1 MKRGPPIEPG
11 RRGRVFTENSGD
23 AGVDCRTH
31 ETQPAARPI
40 DLHVDRDAELIGLV
54 AGGDRHAFEVL
65 YRSYFPRLTRFL
77 NRMTRSVPLIEEI
90 VNDVMLVVWQKADS
104 FDGSCKASTWV
115 FAIAYRRACKM
126 LHRLDEPLDCF
137 PDALAGDPS
146 CQPEQHFEQRRLA
159 HALGAALDVLPLAQ
173 RAAFQLAFYH
183 DMSCAEIAEIMDCP
197 VNTVKTR
204 LFHARRRLALLFEGQ
219 IEGRP

>member
-1 MKRGPPIEPG
+1 
-11 RRGRVFTENSGD
+11 
-23 AGVDCRTH
+23 VDCRTH

-40 DLHVDRDAELIGLV
+40 ALVVERDAELVCLV

-77 NRMTRSVPLIEEI
+77 QRMTRSAPLIEEI
-90 VNDVMLVVWQKADS
+90 VNDVMLVVWQKADT
-104 FDGSCKASTWV
+104 FDGSCKVSTWV

-126 LHRLDEPLDCF
+126 LHRLDDPLESF
-137 PDALAGDPS
+137 PDALAGEAD
-146 CQPEQHFEQRRLA
+146 CQPEQRFEQLCLA
-159 HALGAALDVLPLAQ
+159 HALGAALDALPLSQ

-219 IEGRP
+219 LEGRP

>member
-1 MKRGPPIEPG
+1 M
-11 RRGRVFTENSGD
+11 
-23 AGVDCRTH
+23 DCRTH

-40 DLHVDRDAELIGLV
+40 DLPVDRDAELIGLV

-77 NRMTRSVPLIEEI
+77 NRMTRSAQLIEEI

-104 FDGSCKASTWV
+104 FDGSCKVSTWV

-137 PDALAGDPS
+137 PDALAGDAN
-146 CQPEQHFEQRRLA
+146 CQPERHFEEHCLA
-159 HALGAALDVLPLAQ
+159 HALGEALGALPLAQ

-219 IEGRP
+219 LEGRP